1 MTRTALLDLKL
12 IILVIL
18 NINSVN
24 LNIRLNNKIAL
35 LTLKLIEVFLHIILI
50 KYKSGFI
57 YKDVKLNN
65 LLKKINNN
73 SI

>member
-1 MTRTALLDLKL
+1 MTRIALLDLKS
-12 IILVIL
+12 IISVIL

-24 LNIRLNNKIAL
+24 LNIRLSNKIAL
-35 LTLKLIEVFLHIILI
+35 LILKLIELFLHTILI

-65 LLKKINNN
+65 LLKKINKN
-73 SI
+73 SV